1 MDLNSFSDTCID
13 TVDCASVWTGRVDE
27 ANERNVIWTGNNEKV
42 QSENLA
48 QNNPNDYEE
57 NEHCIRLLVNGKWSN
72 YNYNCDAKMTFICE
86 KTVNK

>member
-1 MDLNSFSDTCID
+1 M
-13 TVDCASVWTGRVDE
+13 DE
-27 ANERNVIWTGNNEKV
+27 ANERNVIWTGSNEKV

-57 NEHCIRLLVNGKWSN
+57 NEHCIRLLVNGKLSD
-72 YNYNCDAKMTFICE
+72 YNCDAKLTFICE

>member
-1 MDLNSFSDTCID
+1 M
-13 TVDCASVWTGRVDE
+13 DE

-42 QSENLA
+42 QYENLA

-57 NEHCIRLLVNGKWSN
+57 NEHCIRLLVNGKLSD
-72 YNYNCDAKMTFICE
+72 YNCDAKLTFICE